1 MGALLTA
8 SAFGSSGR
16 TLEPIHFL
24 HLPHQTEKQFPIA
37 IRLKMKNVKFLNF

>member
-8 SAFGSSGR
+8 SAFGFSGR

-24 HLPHQTEKQFPIA
+24 HLPHKTEKQFSVFYPPE
-37 IRLKMKNVKFLNF
+37 KEEC